1 MFGRSWE
8 PREVDSQKRSM
19 LVLVL
24 AEQLSRVQLVGEL
37 LHWWNGM
44 VWRVRCRPVH
54 VESQLTV
61 RRFVRQKRVLRVKLR
76 MAMVWRPFSV

>member
-8 PREVDSQKRSM
+8 LREVDSQKRSM

-44 VWRVRCRPVH
+44 V
-54 VESQLTV
+54 
-61 RRFVRQKRVLRVKLR
+61 
-76 MAMVWRPFSV
+76 